1 MVLKMA
7 APQNGVQPVKKT
19 QPALADVLTL
29 TPMCGKLFVLKRVGD
44 TVEARPTRKPVPKPP
59 GAPSVVIPFPARGS
73 R

>member
-7 APQNGVQPVKKT
+7 APPNGVQPVKKT

-29 TPMCGKLFVLKRVGD
+29 TPMCGKLFVLKKVGD
-44 TVEARPTRKPVPKPP
+44 EVQARPTRKPVPKPP